1 MTSHA
6 IGGAHTKNDS
16 TEEIF
21 PYKTDGNG
29 AILVTHEMTRDI
41 ESHTSSAAP
50 SIAHVDDCEIGDNKG
65 T

>member
-1 MTSHA
+1 
-6 IGGAHTKNDS
+6 
-16 TEEIF
+16 
-21 PYKTDGNG
+21 
-29 AILVTHEMTRDI
+29 LVTHEMTRDI